1 MGAKLTQEEV
11 EKRVKDSFLERVEVV
26 SKYISKREPLEIR
39 CLECGYKW
47 STRAQNVLYVET
59 SKAGMHRCPS
69 CGTNKTGRLLKCG
82 YCGKEIYRSQKD
94 IDKNSSGY
102 FYCSRECGNRHKNQL
117 RKERGEW
124 DEGLTNYRLRA
135 LEFYEHKCLCCGW
148 DEDER
153 ILEAHHIDEDRSN
166 SHISNLCLLCP
177 TCHRKITL
185 GYYKLDLENK
195 KLIEIKPL

>member
-1 MGAKLTQEEV
+1 MGARLTQEEV
-11 EKRVKDSFLERVEVV
+11 EKRVKDFFVQRIEVV
-26 SKYISKREPLEIR
+26 GKYTTKRDPIDLH
-39 CLECGYKW
+39 CLECDYRWAPK
-47 STRAQNVLYVET
+47 AQNILY
-59 SKAGMHRCPS
+59 SDNRASNHYCPN
-69 CGTNKTGRLLKCG
+69 CGFKREGQYVKCS
-82 YCGKEIYRSQKD
+82 YCGKEIFRSKKD
-94 IDKNSSGY
+94 IDKNISGY
-102 FYCSRECGNRHKNQL
+102 FYCSRDCGNKHKNMV
-117 RKERGEW
+117 RKQSGEW

-153 ILEAHHIDEDRSN
+153 ILEAHHIDENRSN

-195 KLIEIKPL
+195 KLIEIKSL